1 MLNHGATQLLSI
13 PPHERQSMSVPNSI
27 HDYLRMFAGELGE
40 RILQSFPA
48 LHNAHDPVSPRLATL
63 LRKPF
68 PAQAVAAMGLAKKW
82 ERDRSAAVIAE
93 CGTGKTLI
101 SLAGLH
107 IHSNGQPF
115 TAIVMAPGH
124 ITLKWCKEA
133 LETIPRLRVFLI
145 DGLRDRVRDN
155 STPAGVNEVKL
166 RRGQIVREGLHTTLT
181 DLRLRKN
188 HKSARARWQ
197 QEICSGPA
205 LFVVGRDKGK
215 LSHFWRHAYQMARSG
230 RYLGSVVNPDTGVRV
245 QAGDRWLIT
254 ADFRKAR
261 LSEVIGGAGERE
273 EGADLKPRQPIYS
286 PLWQADGKRIR
297 RVAPLDFIGRYMD
310 QWFDYAIC
318 DEAHQL
324 ANDTAQGNGLGTLAA
339 CADRTVIL
347 TGTLLGGYA
356 SDVYNLLFRLEAGKM
371 VARGYEWG
379 ETGLRSFAETYG
391 VLERVTTIEPA
402 DNSCSKARVT
412 KQIKRKP
419 GASPSLFSDFL
430 MSLAAFVSLEDISTE
445 LPPYT
450 EQVIGV
456 PMDAPLQAAYQALE
470 EQIKNA
476 IKEHHLNHSVISVGL
491 NALLLYPDHAW
502 NIGDLY
508 GYEYDPETQRRERFL
523 IAQPEDLDQEF
534 VYAKERR
541 LVEIVKA
548 ELQTGRRCCHV
559 YAVYTRKRDVTR
571 RLERILTREGFRV
584 AVLTSDVPPEKREAW
599 FAQKVREGVQV
610 TISHPKI
617 IETGIDL
624 LNHSSLIF
632 FESGY
637 SLHTLRQASRRS
649 WRIGQRQP
657 VRVFYLHYE
666 DTIQSSCLRLMGRKL
681 LVSLAME
688 GKFSREGLQA
698 LDEDDDMLTA
708 MARELV
714 TENGVGDSAAAVWRQ
729 IQAENSN
736 TVIPATV
743 PPAPVGE
750 DAPLTTSL
758 VAPAL
763 TVEAA
768 VIALKFGTRPPLV
781 RPLLRRREA
790 PPVDEQFPLF

>member
-1 MLNHGATQLLSI
+1 MSAPT
-13 PPHERQSMSVPNSI
+13 SM
-27 HDYLRMFAGELGE
+27 HDYLRMFAGELGD
-40 RILQSFPA
+40 RILHNYPA
-48 LHNAHDPVSPRLATL
+48 LQKADDPLSPRLATL

-68 PAQAVAAMGLAKKW
+68 PAQAVAAMGVAKKW
-82 ERDRSAAVIAE
+82 EKERSAAVIAE

-101 SLAGLH
+101 SLAALH
-107 IHSNGQPF
+107 VHSAGRPF

-145 DGLRDRVRDN
+145 DGLRDRVRDS
-155 STPAGVNEVKL
+155 STPCGVNEVKL
-166 RRGQIVREGLHTTLT
+166 RRGQIIREGLHTTLT
-181 DLRLRKN
+181 DLRLRKG

-197 QEICSGPA
+197 QDICSGPA
-205 LFVVGRDKGK
+205 VFVVGRDKGK
-215 LSHFWRHAYQMARSG
+215 LSHFWRHAYQIARSG
-230 RYLGSVVNPDTGVRV
+230 RYLGSVVNSDSGMRV
-245 QAGDRWLIT
+245 ERDQGWLIT
-254 ADFRKAR
+254 SDFRKAR
-261 LSEVIGGAGERE
+261 LSEVIGGPRE
-273 EGADLKPRQPIYS
+273 KEGSSDVKPRRALYS

-297 RVAPLDFIGRYMD
+297 RVAPIDFIGRFMPG
-310 QWFDYAIC
+310 WFDYAIC

-339 CADRTVIL
+339 CVDRTVIL

-356 SDVYNLLFRLEAGKM
+356 SDVYNLLYRVDAGKM
-371 VARGYEWG
+371 VAHGYEWG
-379 ETGLRSFAETYG
+379 EPGLRSFAETYG

-412 KQIKRKP
+412 KQIKRRP
-419 GASPSLFSDFL
+419 GASPLLFSEFL
-430 MSLAAFVSLEDISTE
+430 MSLSAFVSLEDISSE
-445 LPPYT
+445 LPSFT

-456 PMDAPLQAAYQALE
+456 RMDAPLQAAYQALE

-476 IKEHHLNHSVISVGL
+476 IKEHRMNHSVVSVGL
-491 NALLLYPDHAW
+491 NALLLYPDHPW

-523 IAQPEDLDQEF
+523 IAQPEDLDQNI
-534 VYAKERR
+534 VYAKEKR
-541 LVEIVKA
+541 LTEIVKA
-548 ELQTGRRCCHV
+548 ELQTGHRCCHV
-559 YAVYTRKRDVTR
+559 FAVYTRKRDVTR
-571 RLERILTREGFRV
+571 RLESILAREGIRV
-584 AVLTSDVPPEKREAW
+584 AVLTSDTPPEKREAW
-599 FAQKVREGVQV
+599 IAQRVREGVQV

-624 LNHSSLIF
+624 LNHASLIF

-666 DTIQSSCLRLMGRKL
+666 ETMQSSCLRLMGKKL

-688 GKFSREGLQA
+688 GKFSREGLQS

-714 TENGVGDSAAAVWRQ
+714 TENGVGESAAAVWRQ
-729 IQAENSN
+729 IQAENSSILN
-736 TVIPATV
+736 SAISPEPAEAV
-743 PPAPVGE
+743 E
-750 DAPLTTSL
+750 DAEGTSVL
-758 VAPAL
+758 VTPIR
-763 TVEAA
+763 TVDA
-768 VIALKFGTRPPLV
+768 VVSALKFGTPL
-781 RPLLRRREA
+781 PLARSIRRKEESST
-790 PPVDEQFPLF
+790 DLQFSLF

>member
-1 MLNHGATQLLSI
+1 MTV
-13 PPHERQSMSVPNSI
+13 PESM
-27 HDYLRMFAGELGE
+27 HDYLSRFAGELGE
-40 RILQSFPA
+40 RILQTYPA
-48 LHNAHDPVSPRLATL
+48 LHSAHDPVSPRLATL
-63 LRKPF
+63 LRRPF
-68 PAQAVAAMGLAKKW
+68 PAQAVAAMGVAKKW
-82 ERDRSAAVIAE
+82 ETDRSAAVIAE

-101 SLAGLH
+101 SLAALH
-107 IHSNGQPF
+107 VHSDGRPF

-145 DGLRDRVRDN
+145 DGLRDRVRDS
-155 STPAGVNEVKL
+155 STPCGVNEVKL
-166 RRGQIVREGLHTTLT
+166 RRGQIVREGLHTSLT
-181 DLRLRKN
+181 DLRLRKH
-188 HKSARARWQ
+188 HKSARARWR
-197 QEICSGPA
+197 QEICAGPA

-215 LSHFWRHAYQMARSG
+215 LSHFWRHAYQVARSG
-230 RYLGSVVNPDTGVRV
+230 RYLGSVVNPDTGMRV
-245 QAGDRWLIT
+245 DVGDRWLIT

-261 LSEVIGGAGERE
+261 LSEVIGGADERE
-273 EGADLKPRQPIYS
+273 DCAGLKPRRPIYS

-371 VARGYEWG
+371 VAHGYEWG

-402 DNSCSKARVT
+402 DNSCSKARVS
-412 KQIKRKP
+412 KQIKRRP
-419 GASPSLFSDFL
+419 GASPLLFSEFL

-450 EQVIGV
+450 EEVIGV
-456 PMDAPLQAAYQALE
+456 PMDAPLQSAYKVLE
-470 EQIKNA
+470 EDIKNA
-476 IKEHHLNHSVISVGL
+476 IKQHHMNYSVVSVGL
-491 NALLLYPDHAW
+491 NALLLYPDHPW

-523 IAQPEDLDQEF
+523 IAQPQDLDQEF

-541 LVEIVKA
+541 LIEIVKA
-548 ELQTGRRCCHV
+548 ELQMGRRCCHV

-571 RLERILTREGFRV
+571 RLESILTREGIRV

-637 SLHTLRQASRRS
+637 SLYTLRQASRRS

-666 DTIQSSCLRLMGRKL
+666 ETMQSSCLRLMGKKL

-688 GKFSREGLQA
+688 GKFSREGLQS

-714 TENGVGDSAAAVWRQ
+714 TENGVGESATLVWRQ
-729 IQAENSN
+729 IKAENSN
-736 TVIPATV
+736 ILIPTTIT
-743 PPAPVGE
+743 PEPASVVE
-750 DAPLTTSL
+750 DAPPTTSL
-758 VAPAL
+758 VTPAL

-768 VIALKFGTRPPLV
+768 VKALKFGSRPPSV
-781 RPLLRRREA
+781 RPIRRREESPA
-790 PPVDEQFPLF
+790 DVQFSLF

>member
-1 MLNHGATQLLSI
+1 M
-13 PPHERQSMSVPNSI
+13 
-27 HDYLRMFAGELGE
+27 
-40 RILQSFPA
+40 
-48 LHNAHDPVSPRLATL
+48 
-63 LRKPF
+63 
-68 PAQAVAAMGLAKKW
+68 AVAKKW
-82 ERDRSAAVIAE
+82 ERGRSAAVIAE

-101 SLAGLH
+101 SLAALQ
-107 IHSNGQPF
+107 IHSDGRPF
-115 TAIVMAPGH
+115 TAIAMAPGH

-145 DGLRDRVRDN
+145 DGLRDRVRD
-155 STPAGVNEVKL
+155 SSVPCGVNEVRL

-188 HKSARARWQ
+188 YKSARARWQ

-215 LSHFWRHAYQMARSG
+215 LSHFWRHAYQTARSG
-230 RYLGSVVNPDTGVRV
+230 RYLGSVTNPDTGVRV
-245 QAGDRWLIT
+245 EMGEHWLTT

-261 LSEVIGGAGERE
+261 LSEVVGGAGEE
-273 EGADLKPRQPIYS
+273 DEGANLKPRRLIYS

-297 RVAPLDFIGRYMD
+297 RVAPLDFIGRYMPN
-310 QWFDYAIC
+310 WFDYAIC

-371 VARGYEWG
+371 VGHGYEWG

-391 VLERVTTIEPA
+391 VLERITTIEPA
-402 DNSCSKARVT
+402 DNSCSKARTT
-412 KQIKRKP
+412 KQIKRRP
-419 GASPSLFSDFL
+419 GASPTLFSEFL
-430 MSLAAFVSLEDISTE
+430 MGLAAFVSLEDISTE

-450 EQVIGV
+450 EEVIGV
-456 PMDAPLQAAYQALE
+456 PMDAPLQSAYKRLE
-470 EQIKNA
+470 EDIKDA
-476 IKEHHLNHSVISVGL
+476 IQQHHMNHSVVSVGL
-491 NALLLYPDHAW
+491 NALLLYPDHPW

-508 GYEYDPETQRRERFL
+508 GYDYDPETQRRERFL

-571 RLERILTREGFRV
+571 RLESILARQGIRV
-584 AVLTSDVPPEKREAW
+584 AVLTSDVPPEKREGW
-599 FAQKVREGVQV
+599 FAQRLREGVQV

-617 IETGIDL
+617 IETGMDL
-624 LNHSSLIF
+624 LSHPSLIF

-666 DTIQSSCLRLMGRKL
+666 ETMQSSCLRLMGRKL

-714 TENGVGDSAAAVWRQ
+714 TENGVGESAAATWRQ
-729 IQAENSN
+729 IQAETSN
-736 TVIPATV
+736 ALIPATIT
-743 PPAPVGE
+743 PEPEPVVE
-750 DAPLTTSL
+750 DAPLMTSL
-758 VAPAL
+758 IAPAL
-763 TVEAA
+763 NVEAI
-768 VIALKFGTRPPLV
+768 VDALKFGARPPSV
-781 RPLLRRREA
+781 RPPVRRRET
-790 PPVDEQFPLF
+790 PVDVQFSLF

>member
-1 MLNHGATQLLSI
+1 
-13 PPHERQSMSVPNSI
+13 MSVPETI
-27 HDYLRMFAGELGE
+27 ADYLRMFGSELGE
-40 RILQSFPA
+40 RIVHCYPA
-48 LHNAHDPVSPRLATL
+48 LHNAQDPISPRLATL

-68 PAQAVAAMGLAKKW
+68 PAQTVAAMGVAKKW
-82 ERDRSAAVIAE
+82 EKERSAAVIAE

-101 SLAGLH
+101 SLAALCV
-107 IHSNGQPF
+107 HSDGRPF

-145 DGLRDRVRDN
+145 DGLRDRVRDK
-155 STPAGVNEVKL
+155 SAPCGVNEVKL

-215 LSHFWRHAYQMARSG
+215 LSHFWRHAYQMAQSG
-230 RYLGSVVNPDTGVRV
+230 RYLGSVVNPDTGMRV
-245 QAGDRWLIT
+245 EMGERWLI
-254 ADFRKAR
+254 ASDFRKAR
-261 LSEVIGGAGERE
+261 LGEVIGGAGEKE
-273 EGADLKPRQPIYS
+273 EGADWKPRRPIYR
-286 PLWQADGKRIR
+286 PLWQADGNRIR
-297 RVAPLDFIGRYMD
+297 RVAPLDFIGRFMPH
-310 QWFDYAIC
+310 WFDYAIC

-356 SDVYNLLFRLEAGKM
+356 SDVYNLLYRLEAGKM
-371 VARGYEWG
+371 VAHGYEWG
-379 ETGLRSFAETYG
+379 EPGLRSFAETYG

-412 KQIKRKP
+412 KQIKRRP
-419 GASPSLFSDFL
+419 GASPLLFSEFL
-430 MSLAAFVSLEDISTE
+430 MSLAAFVSLEDISAE
-445 LPPYT
+445 LPPFS

-456 PMDAPLQAAYQALE
+456 PMDAPLQVAYQALE

-476 IKEHHLNHSVISVGL
+476 IKEHHLNHSVVSVGL

-523 IAQPEDLDQEF
+523 IAQPEDLDQNF

-548 ELQTGRRCCHV
+548 ELQMGCRCCHV

-571 RLERILTREGFRV
+571 RLESILTREGIRV
-584 AVLTSDVPPEKREAW
+584 AVLTSDVPPEKREGW
-599 FAQKVREGVQV
+599 FAQRLREGVQV
-610 TISHPKI
+610 TIGHPKI

-624 LNHSSLIF
+624 LSHPSLIF

-666 DTIQSSCLRLMGRKL
+666 ETMQSSCLRLMGRKL

-688 GKFSREGLQA
+688 GKFSRGGLQS

-714 TENGVGDSAAAVWRQ
+714 TENGVGESAAAVWRQ
-729 IQAENSN
+729 IQSENIN
-736 TVIPATV
+736 VRIPATV
-743 PPAPVGE
+743 APEPAPVVE
-750 DAPLTTSL
+750 DWPLTKPL
-758 VAPAL
+758 IVPVL
-763 TVEAA
+763 TVPGVVNAP
-768 VIALKFGTRPPLV
+768 KFGSQRPSA
-781 RPLLRRREA
+781 RPVKRREA
-790 PPVDEQFPLF
+790 LPPDVQFSLF

>member
-1 MLNHGATQLLSI
+1 MPVPDSI
-13 PPHERQSMSVPNSI
+13 QA
-27 HDYLRMFAGELGE
+27 YLRMFAGELGE
-40 RILQSFPA
+40 RILHCYPA
-48 LHNAHDPVSPRLATL
+48 LHCAQDPVSPRLATL

-68 PAQAVAAMGLAKKW
+68 PAQAVAAMGVAKKW
-82 ERDRSAAVIAE
+82 ETDRSAAVIAE

-101 SLAGLH
+101 SLASLH
-107 IHSNGQPF
+107 IHSAGRPF

-145 DGLRDRVRDN
+145 DGLRDRVGDS
-155 STPAGVNEVKL
+155 STPCGVSEVKL
-166 RRGQIVREGLHTTLT
+166 RHGQIVRAGLHTSLT
-181 DLRLRKN
+181 DLRLRKQ

-197 QEICSGPA
+197 HEICAGPA

-215 LSHFWRHAYQMARSG
+215 LSHYWRHANQVARSG
-230 RYLGSVVNPDTGVRV
+230 RYTGSVVNPDTGTRV
-245 QAGDRWLIT
+245 DLGDRWLIS

-261 LSEVIGGAGERE
+261 LSEVIGRVDEQD
-273 EGADLKPRQPIYS
+273 EGADMKPRRPIYS
-286 PLWQADGKRIR
+286 PLWQADGTKIR
-297 RVAPLDFIGRYMD
+297 RVAPVDFIGRYMNG
-310 QWFDYAIC
+310 WFDYAIC

-339 CADRTVIL
+339 CANRTMIL

-371 VARGYEWG
+371 VAHGYEWG
-379 ETGLRSFAETYG
+379 ETGLRSFAETFG

-402 DNSCSKARVT
+402 DNSCSKARVS
-412 KQIKRKP
+412 KQIKRRP
-419 GASPSLFSDFL
+419 GPSPLLFSEFL

-445 LPPYT
+445 LPSYT
-450 EQVIGV
+450 EEVIGV
-456 PMDAPLQAAYQALE
+456 PMDAPLQAAYKALE
-470 EQIKNA
+470 EDIKNA
-476 IKEHHLNHSVISVGL
+476 IKQHHMNHSVVSVGL
-491 NALLLYPDHAW
+491 NALLLYPDHPW

-541 LVEIVKA
+541 LVEIVRG
-548 ELQTGRRCCHV
+548 ELQMGRRCCHV

-571 RLERILTREGFRV
+571 RLENILAREGIRV
-584 AVLTSDVPPEKREAW
+584 AVLTSDVPPEKREGW
-599 FAQKVREGVQV
+599 IAQKVREGVQV

-624 LNHSSLIF
+624 LNHASLIF

-666 DTIQSSCLRLMGRKL
+666 ETMQSSCLRLMGRKL

-688 GKFSREGLQA
+688 GKFSRDGLQS
-698 LDEDDDMLTA
+698 LNEDDDMLTA

-714 TENGVGDSAAAVWRQ
+714 TENGVGESAALVWRQ
-729 IQAENSN
+729 IQAENN
-736 TVIPATV
+736 TIVQPAALNPDRTISAEEHR
-743 PPAPVGE
+743 PSLDTPQPTIEAP
-750 DAPLTTSL
+750 
-758 VAPAL
+758 
-763 TVEAA
+763 
-768 VIALKFGTRPPLV
+768 IKALKFGSRLSQRT
-781 RPLLRRREA
+781 LRRREELSA
-790 PPVDEQFPLF
+790 DAQFSLF

>member
-1 MLNHGATQLLSI
+1 
-13 PPHERQSMSVPNSI
+13 MSVPNSI
-27 HDYLRMFAGELGE
+27 HDYLRTFADELGE
-40 RILQSFPA
+40 RILRSFPA
-48 LHNAHDPVSPRLATL
+48 LHSAHDPVSPRLATL

-68 PAQAVAAMGLAKKW
+68 PAQAVAAMGIAKKW
-82 ERDRSAAVIAE
+82 EKDRSAAVIAE

-101 SLAGLH
+101 ALAAVH
-107 IHSNGQPF
+107 VHSDGRPF
-115 TAIVMAPGH
+115 TAIAMAPGH

-145 DGLRDRVRDN
+145 DGLRDNVRD
-155 STPAGVNEVKL
+155 SRTPCGVNEVKL

-188 HKSARARWQ
+188 HQSARARWH
-197 QEICSGPA
+197 QEICPGPA

-215 LSHFWRHAYQMARSG
+215 LSHFWRHAYQVARSG
-230 RYLGSVVNPDTGVRV
+230 RYLGSVVNPDTGTRV
-245 QAGDRWLIT
+245 DVGERWLTT

-261 LSEVIGGAGERE
+261 LSEVIGGASERE
-273 EGADLKPRQPIYS
+273 EGDDLKPRLPIYS

-371 VARGYEWG
+371 VAHGYEWG

-391 VLERVTTIEPA
+391 VLEKVTTIEPA

-412 KQIKRKP
+412 KRIKRRP
-419 GASPSLFSDFL
+419 GASPLLFSEFL
-430 MSLAAFVSLEDISTE
+430 MSLAAFVSLEDISAE
-445 LPPYT
+445 LPSYT
-450 EQVIGV
+450 EHVIGV
-456 PMDAPLQAAYQALE
+456 PMDAPLQAAYRALE

-476 IKEHHLNHSVISVGL
+476 LKQHHFNHSVVSVGL

-508 GYEYDPETQRRERFL
+508 GYEYDPETQHKERFL

-548 ELQTGRRCCHV
+548 ELQLGRRCCHV

-571 RLERILTREGFRV
+571 RLERILTREGIRV

-599 FAQKVREGVQV
+599 FAQKVQAGVQV

-624 LNHSSLIF
+624 LSHSSLIF

-649 WRIGQRQP
+649 WRIGQRLP

-666 DTIQSSCLRLMGRKL
+666 ETMQSRCLRLMGKKL

-688 GKFSREGLQA
+688 GKFSREGLQS

-714 TENGVGDSAAAVWRQ
+714 TENGVGESAAAVWRQ
-729 IQAENSN
+729 IQAEHCSILAPVALSSEPAE
-736 TVIPATV
+736 VIEDV
-743 PPAPVGE
+743 PPPT
-750 DAPLTTSL
+750 PL
-758 VAPAL
+758 VVPAL
-763 TVEAA
+763 TIPGLVN
-768 VIALKFGTRPPLV
+768 ALKFGSRPPSA
-781 RPLLRRREA
+781 RPQRRREA
-790 PPVDEQFPLF
+790 LPADLQFSLF

>member
-1 MLNHGATQLLSI
+1 
-13 PPHERQSMSVPNSI
+13 MSAPNSM

-40 RILQSFPA
+40 RILQSYPA
-48 LHNAHDPVSPRLATL
+48 LQKADDSLSPRLATL

-68 PAQAVAAMGLAKKW
+68 PAQAVAAMGIAKKW
-82 ERDRSAAVIAE
+82 ETDRSAAVIAE

-101 SLAGLH
+101 SLAALH
-107 IHSNGQPF
+107 VHSDGRPF

-145 DGLRDRVRDN
+145 DGLRDRVRD
-155 STPAGVNEVKL
+155 SSAPCGVNEVRL
-166 RRGQIVREGLHTTLT
+166 RRGQIVREGLHTSLT

-197 QEICSGPA
+197 QDICSGPA

-215 LSHFWRHAYQMARSG
+215 LSHFWRHAYQVARSG
-230 RYLGSVVNPDTGVRV
+230 RYLGSVVNPDTGSRV
-245 QAGDRWLIT
+245 EVGDGWLTT

-261 LSEVIGGAGERE
+261 LSEVIGGADKTE
-273 EGADLKPRQPIYS
+273 ECADLKPRRPIYS

-324 ANDTAQGNGLGTLAA
+324 GNDTAQGNGLGTLAA
-339 CADRTVIL
+339 CTNHTVIL

-371 VARGYEWG
+371 VAHGYEWG
-379 ETGLRSFAETYG
+379 EPGLRSFAEAYG

-412 KQIKRKP
+412 KQIKRRP
-419 GASPSLFSDFL
+419 GASPLLFSEFL

-456 PMDAPLQAAYQALE
+456 PMDAPLQAAYKALE
-470 EQIKNA
+470 EDIKDA
-476 IKEHHLNHSVISVGL
+476 IKQHRMNHSVVSIGL

-502 NIGDLY
+502 GIGDLY

-523 IAQPEDLDQEF
+523 IARPEDLDQNV

-541 LVEIVKA
+541 LIEIVKA
-548 ELQTGRRCCHV
+548 ELQAGRRCCHV
-559 YAVYTRKRDVTR
+559 YAVYTRKRDVTQ
-571 RLERILTREGFRV
+571 RLATILAREGIRV

-599 FAQKVREGVQV
+599 IAQRLREGVQV

-617 IETGIDL
+617 IETGLDL
-624 LNHSSLIF
+624 LGHPSLIF

-637 SLHTLRQASRRS
+637 SLYTLRQASRRS
-649 WRIGQRQP
+649 WRIGQRLP

-666 DTIQSSCLRLMGRKL
+666 ETMQSSCLRLMGKKL

-688 GKFSREGLQA
+688 GKFCREGLQA
-698 LDEDDDMLTA
+698 LEEDDDMLTA

-714 TENGVGDSAAAVWRQ
+714 TKNGVGESADAVWRQ
-729 IQAENSN
+729 IQAEHSN
-736 TVIPATV
+736 LAPASVT
-743 PPAPVGE
+743 PEPAPVIE
-750 DAPLTTSL
+750 DAPLVMPVLTIPA
-758 VAPAL
+758 VAS
-763 TVEAA
+763 
-768 VIALKFGTRPPLV
+768 ALKFGSKPPSERPV
-781 RPLLRRREA
+781 RRR
-790 PPVDEQFPLF
+790 DELPAGAQFSLF

>member
-1 MLNHGATQLLSI
+1 M
-13 PPHERQSMSVPNSI
+13 PVPHTI
-27 HDYLRMFAGELGE
+27 HEYLRLFASELGE
-40 RILQSFPA
+40 RIVQTYPA
-48 LHNAHDPVSPRLATL
+48 LQKPDDPLSPRLATL

-68 PAQAVAAMGLAKKW
+68 RAQAVAAMGVARKW
-82 ERDRSAAVIAE
+82 EMDRSAAVIAE

-101 SLAGLH
+101 SLAALH
-107 IHSNGQPF
+107 VHSDGQPF

-145 DGLRDRVRDN
+145 DGLRDRVRD
-155 STPAGVNEVKL
+155 SSSPSGVNEVKL

-188 HKSARARWQ
+188 YKSARDRWQ

-205 LFVVGRDKGK
+205 VFVVGRDKGK
-215 LSHFWRHAYQMARSG
+215 LSHFWRHAYRMARSG
-230 RYLGSVVNPDTGVRV
+230 RYLGSVVNPDTGSRV
-245 QAGDRWLIT
+245 EMGERWLIG

-261 LSEVIGGAGERE
+261 LGEVIGAASSKE
-273 EGADLKPRQPIYS
+273 EGADSKPRRPIYS

-297 RVAPLDFIGRYMD
+297 RVAPLDFIGRFMPR
-310 QWFDYAIC
+310 WFDYAIC

-371 VARGYEWG
+371 VAHGYEWG
-379 ETGLRSFAETYG
+379 EPGLRSFAETYG

-412 KQIKRKP
+412 KQIKRRP
-419 GASPSLFSDFL
+419 GASPLLFSEFL
-430 MSLAAFVSLEDISTE
+430 MSLAAFVSLEDISAE
-445 LPPYT
+445 LPSYA

-456 PMDAPLQAAYQALE
+456 PMDPPLQAAYEALE

-523 IAQPEDLDQEF
+523 IAQPKDLDQGF

-541 LVEIVKA
+541 LVEIVKE
-548 ELQTGRRCCHV
+548 ELQLGRRCCHV

-571 RLERILTREGFRV
+571 RLESILTREGIRV

-599 FAQKVREGVQV
+599 FAQRIREGVQV

-624 LNHSSLIF
+624 LSHSSLIF

-666 DTIQSSCLRLMGRKL
+666 ETMQSSCLRLMGRKL

-688 GKFSREGLQA
+688 GKFSREGLQS

-714 TENGVGDSAAAVWRQ
+714 TENGVGESAAAVWRQ
-729 IQAENSN
+729 IQTENSN
-736 TVIPATV
+736 TVIPAH
-743 PPAPVGE
+743 
-750 DAPLTTSL
+750 
-758 VAPAL
+758 
-763 TVEAA
+763 
-768 VIALKFGTRPPLV
+768 RPG
-781 RPLLRRREA
+781 LRLSSRMRR
-790 PPVDEQFPLF
+790 